1 MDLSTFFEGYD
12 GCFALYDS
20 RENQWLLYN
29 KKQCAQR
36 TAPEST
42 YKIYSA
48 LLGLE
53 NKIIT
58 PDSTFMAWDG
68 RPHAIGQWNKDQTL
82 ASAMQDSVNW
92 YFQEL
97 DKRAG
102 TEAMKEF
109 YAGLGYGN
117 QDFSNDSSSLWL
129 GSSLKISAIE
139 QVELLRKLYHNE
151 YHFSPE
157 NIQAVQNS
165 IKLEEKPGGT
175 LYGKTGTGNIDGE
188 NRNGWFIGYVETA
201 QNTYFFATNIH
212 SEANAGG
219 QAASSITLEILREWG
234 IF

>member
-1 MDLSTFFEGYD
+1 
-12 GCFALYDS
+12 
-20 RENQWLLYN
+20 
-29 KKQCAQR
+29 
-36 TAPEST
+36 
-42 YKIYSA
+42 
-48 LLGLE
+48 
-53 NKIIT
+53 
-58 PDSTFMAWDG
+58 
-68 RPHAIGQWNKDQTL
+68 
-82 ASAMQDSVNW
+82 MQDSVNW